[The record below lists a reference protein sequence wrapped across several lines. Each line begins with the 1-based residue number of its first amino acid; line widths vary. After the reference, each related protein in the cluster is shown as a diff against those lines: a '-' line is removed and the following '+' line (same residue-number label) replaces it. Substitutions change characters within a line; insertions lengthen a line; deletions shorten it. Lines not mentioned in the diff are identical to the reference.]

1 MAFVGVSDAE
11 VSLLQLQRNSVAK
24 KQAGEGI
31 LEFGARVWGVWQ
43 DNAVEAW
50 KLSHGNDGTFT
61 AGEREQLLA
70 DRLVVMHKDTEE
82 KTQTAAPVRGP
93 LNHIL
98 YGPPGTGKT
107 SRSVAEA
114 AAIIDGRVV
123 LELMATPAY
132 GEAKKRFD
140 TCRTKFVTFHP
151 SYTYQD
157 FVVGIRPS
165 TAGTNVVYSV
175 EPGPLKRLAD
185 LAEEN
190 WRASQL
196 AAGNALTDMQR
207 FDRAF
212 AALLKDISNAPEQYV
227 EMTLHGGKKTQVR
240 AGKQAKGVIL
250 SREEGSIPYNVTR
263 KGLAALW
270 PQRATFKAPGDME
283 VCTYNLSDFFA
294 VLKYL
299 ETIDSKLGT
308 PEACAPEPLKN
319 CVLVIDE
326 INRGNIAKIF
336 GELMPDVSVRPTV
349 AIDGV
354 ELPKL
359 VEKLNQ
365 RIAYLFDRDHMLG
378 HAYFMGIK
386 TFADL
391 EQCLLGKVIPLLQ
404 EHFFEDWSKVG
415 LVFGYGKKT
424 DIAPVISKKSLD
436 ATALFGSDV
445 EVGDGGATFAV
456 ANKLTPDMVKAIYE

>member
-1 MAFVGVSDAE
+1 MSDKGTDWLERPYVVLKESQSAAPYSE
-11 VSLLQLQRNSVAK
+11 GKQKWTPAGNSTFWQVPKDQLSVFEKTLLQPYFGVR
-24 KQAGEGI
+24 
-31 LEFGARVWGVWQ
+31 LEEIVETKSIEIGPMSIAIGTSGA
-43 DNAVEAW
+43 
-50 KLSHGNDGTFT
+50 
-61 AGEREQLLA
+61 
-70 DRLVVMHKDTEE
+70 
-82 KTQTAAPVRGP
+82 GP
-93 LNHIL
+93 LNRIL

-107 SRSVAEA
+107 YRAVAEA
-114 AAIIDGRVV
+114 VAIIDGRPAST
-123 LELMATPAY
+123 LTSTPAAY
-132 GEAKKRFD
+132 AAAKQKFD
-140 TCRTKFVTFHP
+140 QYRKGGQIEFVTFHP
-151 SYTYQD
+151 SFTYQD

-190 WRASQL
+190 RRASQL

-227 EMTLHGGKKTQVR
+227 EMTLHGGKKTQAR
-240 AGKQAKGVIL
+240 AGKQAKGVIM
-250 SREEGSIPYNVTR
+250 SGEEGSIPYNVTR

-326 INRGNIAKIF
+326 INWGNIAKIF

-378 HAYFMGIK
+378 HAYFILDSSVAQRVVAGGRSQLCLRIRQPEAA
-386 TFADL
+386 ADHPAHSGCITRL
-391 EQCLLGKVIPLLQ
+391 PGSVATQPNNPG
-404 EHFFEDWSKVG
+404 FFR
-415 LVFGYGKKT
+415 
-424 DIAPVISKKSLD
+424 
-436 ATALFGSDV
+436 
-445 EVGDGGATFAV
+445 
-456 ANKLTPDMVKAIYE
+456 